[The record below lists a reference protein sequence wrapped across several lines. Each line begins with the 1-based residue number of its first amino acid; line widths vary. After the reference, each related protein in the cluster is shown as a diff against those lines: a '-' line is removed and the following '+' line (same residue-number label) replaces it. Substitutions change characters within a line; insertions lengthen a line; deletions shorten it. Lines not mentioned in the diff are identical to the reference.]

1 MINKI
6 FKTIHN
12 KYSKFFK
19 FLFFLK
25 YVFAIFLT
33 ALLLFLSIP
42 KFFNYEKK
50 QEILKEYL
58 IEYYDLE
65 LTDFSSIEYKIFPLP
80 NLSFKDLNLKVKN
93 TPILLNT
100 KNFNIFLNYKNIY
113 NYENF
118 EAKKIL
124 FSKSQISLNID
135 KTRAL
140 LNYFKNLK
148 YKLNIKSLNLNL
160 EKKNDSL
167 VKIKNI
173 YFSNYGY
180 NKYKIT
186 GYLFDKKFKAIL
198 KDRNKSFKFKLL
210 NTGIKANFKLDEEN
224 LTNSLVG
231 SSKISLLNNILRFDF
246 YLDKDKIKIFKS
258 NFRNKKLS
266 FSLDSLIDINPYF
279 KIDTKIDIN
288 EIDTNFIESID
299 LDQILENKE
308 IIKKMSVKADIN
320 YKNKKFFSNLI
331 KDHSSN
337 IDLIHGRIVYSNKT
351 FIEEGEI
358 ICKGESELTSEYP
371 RLSFV
376 CSIDIQNK
384 KELFKKLSISKKI
397 NKEPVSLYIEGS
409 LNLLNRKINF
419 KNINIDKDK
428 ILEEDKI
435 YFKEIFE
442 KILFDEGFFKI
453 FNKKKIKN
461 FILEIN

>member
-1 MINKI
+1 
-6 FKTIHN
+6 
-12 KYSKFFK
+12 KYYS
-19 FLFFLK
+19 
-25 YVFAIFLT
+25 
-33 ALLLFLSIP
+33 
-42 KFFNYEKK
+42 
-50 QEILKEYL
+50 
-58 IEYYDLE
+58 LE
-65 LTDFSSIEYKIFPLP
+65 LNSYSDVKFKIFPLP
-80 NLSFKDLNLKVKN
+80 NLSFSNA
-93 TPILLNT
+93 
-100 KNFNIFLNYKNIY
+100 NFSIQNKSINIHSNNFDIFLKLKNIY

-279 KIDTKIDIN
+279 KID
-288 EIDTNFIESID
+288 
-299 LDQILENKE
+299 
-308 IIKKMSVKADIN
+308 
-320 YKNKKFFSNLI
+320 
-331 KDHSSN
+331 
-337 IDLIHGRIVYSNKT
+337 
-351 FIEEGEI
+351 
-358 ICKGESELTSEYP
+358 
-371 RLSFV
+371 
-376 CSIDIQNK
+376 
-384 KELFKKLSISKKI
+384 
-397 NKEPVSLYIEGS
+397 
-409 LNLLNRKINF
+409 
-419 KNINIDKDK
+419 
-428 ILEEDKI
+428 
-435 YFKEIFE
+435 
-442 KILFDEGFFKI
+442 
-453 FNKKKIKN
+453 
-461 FILEIN
+461 